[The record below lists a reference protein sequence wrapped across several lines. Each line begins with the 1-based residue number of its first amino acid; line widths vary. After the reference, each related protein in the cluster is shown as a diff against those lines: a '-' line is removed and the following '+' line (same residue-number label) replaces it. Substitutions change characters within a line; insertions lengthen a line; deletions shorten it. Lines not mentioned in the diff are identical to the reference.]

1 MDIVNASEK
10 TRMRKEK
17 IPAREN
23 SGTEIFF
30 LISSERKQEGAREAI
45 ATLGA
50 IAQREP

>member
-1 MDIVNASEK
+1 MCDNWKICRNADFLIGGARMDIENASEK

-30 LISSERKQEGAREAI
+30 LISSERK
-45 ATLGA
+45 
-50 IAQREP
+50 